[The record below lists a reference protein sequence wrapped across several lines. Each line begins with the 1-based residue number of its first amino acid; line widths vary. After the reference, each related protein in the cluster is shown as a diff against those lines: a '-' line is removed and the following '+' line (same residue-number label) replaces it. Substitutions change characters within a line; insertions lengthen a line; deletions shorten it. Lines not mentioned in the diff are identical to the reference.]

1 MDCGGVFGA
10 LLTDLS
16 KAFDCI
22 PHDLIIAKLEAY
34 GFQTDALNLVYDY
47 LSNRKQRVKINET
60 FSCWKNIEYGV
71 PQGSILGPL
80 LFNIHLCDL
89 FYFLEDLDI
98 ASYADDTIIYTV
110 KENKE
115 SVVNALEASSLPLST
130 WFNNNFMKA
139 NSDKSHIL
147 LSCSEPSTALIDG
160 SSIESNTKEI
170 LLGITIDRDLKFDE
184 HVNNLC
190 KKACQ
195 KLNALVRLAPF
206 MNVDK
211 KRMIMK
217 AFIESQF
224 GYCPLVWMFH
234 SRSLN
239 NKINRIQER
248 ALRITHNDKSSSF
261 QNLLEK
267 DNSVT
272 IHHRNIKILVTET
285 YKLLQGLSPPLT
297 NEIFVERNNN
307 YSLRGNNL
315 LTRRRVNSVRYGTET
330 VSFLA
335 PKIWDILPKDIK
347 DSESLDIF
355 KRKIKKWIPSECPC
369 RLCKTYVPQVGFI

>member
-1 MDCGGVFGA
+1 MVF
-10 LLTDLS
+10 
-16 KAFDCI
+16 K
-22 PHDLIIAKLEAY
+22 
-34 GFQTDALNLVYDY
+34 QNALNLVYDY
-47 LSNRKQRVKINET
+47 LSYRKQTVKINET
-60 FSCWKNIEYGV
+60 FSSWKNIEYGV
-71 PQGSILGPL
+71 PQGSILGLL

-98 ASYADDTIIYTV
+98 ASYADDTTIYTV

-115 SVVNALEASSLPLST
+115 SVINALEASSLPLFT

-239 NKINRIQER
+239 NKINRIHER
-248 ALRITHNDKSSSF
+248 ALRITYNDKSSSF

-272 IHHRNIKILVTET
+272 IHHKNIKILATET
-285 YKLLQGLSPPLT
+285 YKFLQGLSPPLM

-355 KRKIKKWIPSECPC
+355 KRKIKK
-369 RLCKTYVPQVGFI
+369 

>member
-1 MDCGGVFGA
+1 M
-10 LLTDLS
+10 
-16 KAFDCI
+16 
-22 PHDLIIAKLEAY
+22 
-34 GFQTDALNLVYDY
+34 
-47 LSNRKQRVKINET
+47 
-60 FSCWKNIEYGV
+60 
-71 PQGSILGPL
+71 
-80 LFNIHLCDL
+80 HLCDL
-89 FYFLEDLDI
+89 LYFLEDLDI
-98 ASYADDTIIYTV
+98 ASYADDTTIYTV

-115 SVVNALEASSLPLST
+115 SVINTLEASSLPLFT

-217 AFIESQF
+217 AFIESQY
-224 GYCPLVWMFH
+224 GYCPLVWVFH

-239 NKINRIQER
+239 NKINQIHER
-248 ALRITHNDKSSSF
+248 ALRIT
-261 QNLLEK
+261 
-267 DNSVT
+267 
-272 IHHRNIKILVTET
+272 
-285 YKLLQGLSPPLT
+285 
-297 NEIFVERNNN
+297 
-307 YSLRGNNL
+307 
-315 LTRRRVNSVRYGTET
+315 
-330 VSFLA
+330 
-335 PKIWDILPKDIK
+335 
-347 DSESLDIF
+347 
-355 KRKIKKWIPSECPC
+355 
-369 RLCKTYVPQVGFI
+369 